1 MIFLYQN
8 LEVRKVRLYGYGKLP
23 DGSSVMLALAIE
35 LLSQLNSLLRVEND
49 RSASQLVT
57 VCVRMICINMYQ

>member
-1 MIFLYQN
+1 MDMANCQMAI
-8 LEVRKVRLYGYGKLP
+8 

-35 LLSQLNSLLRVEND
+35 LLSQLNSLLKVEND

-57 VCVRMICINMYQ
+57 GCVRMICINMYQ